1 MELIDKVERL
11 QNTIYSSEQANM
23 IDKLKEKG
31 LVSKPIFDLP
41 YGPDRFKNRPDVK
54 ELFPSKRLKL
64 SVGIA
69 ASSKSE
75 A

>member
-31 LVSKPIFDLP
+31 LVSKPIFDLS
-41 YGPDRFKNRPDVK
+41 YGLDRFKNRDVSLVSV
-54 ELFPSKRLKL
+54 ECFQRRNFSK
-64 SVGIA
+64 
-69 ASSKSE
+69 
-75 A
+75 

>member
-31 LVSKPIFDLP
+31 LITNACLIYSILT
-41 YGPDRFKNRPDVK
+41 G
-54 ELFPSKRLKL
+54 S
-64 SVGIA
+64 
-69 ASSKSE
+69 
-75 A
+75 

>member
-31 LVSKPIFDLP
+31 LVSKPIFDLS
-41 YGPDRFKNRPDVK
+41 YGPDRFKNRNDQSKK
-54 ELFPSKRLKL
+54 EVETIKKMRKL
-64 SVGIA
+64 
-69 ASSKSE
+69 
-75 A
+75 

>member
-41 YGPDRFKNRPDVK
+41 YGPDRFKNRDGRLVSV
-54 ELFPSKRLKL
+54 ECFQRRNFSK
-64 SVGIA
+64 
-69 ASSKSE
+69 
-75 A
+75 